1 MIIDKV
7 DIEVTSGKGGDGAV
21 SFLREKFMPNGGP
34 DGGDGGRGGSVIFKA
49 SKDVNTL
56 SDFRYVKRFKADD
69 GEPGQPKKMS
79 GKDANDL
86 YVKVPVGTVIFY
98 NGKVVAD
105 MTSDGEEFIAAKG
118 GRGGNGNQHYALANR
133 QAPRFAKPGDK
144 GVTRRLTLELKM
156 LADVGLVGFP
166 NVGKSTL
173 LSIVSNARPKIADY
187 HFTTL
192 DPNLGMVRYKNAED
206 FVMADIPGIIEGAS
220 EGRGLGSEFLR
231 HIERTRIL
239 IHVLD
244 ASGSAG
250 RDPKD
255 DFVKIN
261 DELKKYSE
269 KLSARKMI
277 VMLNKADLVP
287 PEKKGELISL
297 KEYFEDK
304 GYKTFITSTAAHM
317 GINELLDCVIE
328 TLKTVDYEPLF
339 FTEGDIDEAS
349 MQTDNDSFDVTVTDG
364 VYYVTGDLAERIMG
378 TVNIDDYESLS
389 YLQKLLKGKGILS
402 ALENAGVKDGDTVDI
417 VGFEFEYYK

>member
-98 NGKVVAD
+98 NGKVVTD

>member
-244 ASGSAG
+244 ASGSEG

>member
-244 ASGSAG
+244 ASGSEG

-287 PEKKGELISL
+287 PDKKGELISL

-349 MQTDNDSFDVTVTDG
+349 MQTDNDSFDVTVADG

>member
-244 ASGSAG
+244 ASGSEG

-269 KLSARKMI
+269 
-277 VMLNKADLVP
+277 
-287 PEKKGELISL
+287 
-297 KEYFEDK
+297 
-304 GYKTFITSTAAHM
+304 
-317 GINELLDCVIE
+317 
-328 TLKTVDYEPLF
+328 
-339 FTEGDIDEAS
+339 
-349 MQTDNDSFDVTVTDG
+349 
-364 VYYVTGDLAERIMG
+364 
-378 TVNIDDYESLS
+378 
-389 YLQKLLKGKGILS
+389 
-402 ALENAGVKDGDTVDI
+402 
-417 VGFEFEYYK
+417 

>member
-244 ASGSAG
+244 ASGSEG

-261 DELKKYSE
+261 EELKKYSE

>member
-1 MIIDKV
+1 
-7 DIEVTSGKGGDGAV
+7 
-21 SFLREKFMPNGGP
+21 
-34 DGGDGGRGGSVIFKA
+34 
-49 SKDVNTL
+49 
-56 SDFRYVKRFKADD
+56 
-69 GEPGQPKKMS
+69 
-79 GKDANDL
+79 
-86 YVKVPVGTVIFY
+86 
-98 NGKVVAD
+98 
-105 MTSDGEEFIAAKG
+105 
-118 GRGGNGNQHYALANR
+118 
-133 QAPRFAKPGDK
+133 
-144 GVTRRLTLELKM
+144 
-156 LADVGLVGFP
+156 
-166 NVGKSTL
+166 
-173 LSIVSNARPKIADY
+173 
-187 HFTTL
+187 
-192 DPNLGMVRYKNAED
+192 
-206 FVMADIPGIIEGAS
+206 
-220 EGRGLGSEFLR
+220 
-231 HIERTRIL
+231 
-239 IHVLD
+239 
-244 ASGSAG
+244 
-250 RDPKD
+250 
-255 DFVKIN
+255 
-261 DELKKYSE
+261 
-269 KLSARKMI
+269 MI

>member
-21 SFLREKFMPNGGP
+21 SFLREKYMPNGGP

-244 ASGSAG
+244 ASGSEG